1 MAINLEA
8 IKQKLNSLQT
18 VTSKSNN
25 LWKPEP
31 GTTVVRIIPYQ
42 HNRENPFLELYFHY
56 NFGGK
61 SILSPSSF
69 GRPDPILEFA
79 DKLKSTG
86 NSDDWKAGKKLEPTM
101 RCYVPVLIRG
111 KESEGVKFWGFG
123 KQVYQELLGFIA
135 DPDYGDISDPTSGR
149 DVTVEFKT
157 KDQTGKDFPE
167 TSIRVKPNQTPIT
180 NDKTVLEK
188 LKNQPKVT
196 DIFKESTYEEMT
208 KMLQNWLNP
217 EAATG
222 ESTDAAPAE
231 KAKTGKPAS
240 KSNIEGAAPV
250 ANVDDVASAFD
261 SLFNK

>member
-1 MAINLEA
+1 
-8 IKQKLNSLQT
+8 
-18 VTSKSNN
+18 
-25 LWKPEP
+25 
-31 GTTVVRIIPYQ
+31 
-42 HNRENPFLELYFHY
+42 
-56 NFGGK
+56 
-61 SILSPSSF
+61 
-69 GRPDPILEFA
+69 
-79 DKLKSTG
+79 
-86 NSDDWKAGKKLEPTM
+86 M

-217 EAATG
+217 EAATA
-222 ESTDAAPAE
+222 ESTEAAPAE
-231 KAKTGKPAS
+231 KAKTGKPAN
-240 KSNIEGAAPV
+240 KSNIEDAAPV